1 MFFLSVQSPSKQPVI
16 NALPQIPRSRFICI
30 TVLIVISALF
40 IAIYIPNGEQL
51 MTVPVCVHAHCP
63 LMVATVAHCPLVVA
77 SVAHC
82 PLVIATVAC

>member
-1 MFFLSVQSPSKQPVI
+1 
-16 NALPQIPRSRFICI
+16 
-30 TVLIVISALF
+30 LF